1 MADGKIPGPG
11 IAACEDGRFV
21 VRIGFIGF
29 GEAARAFCDSLAA
42 EGVAFSA
49 YDILLDD
56 AGRAEAMRAAM
67 RERNVMIAEAPAG
80 LRDADWII
88 SAVTADQSLIAAR
101 SLLPHLVQGQV
112 VIDLNSVSP
121 GRKRETAAEV
131 TAAGGTYLDMAVM
144 APVHPRGHRTPVL
157 LAGEEAERLAGELAA
172 LGFNGRVVGER
183 VGAATAI
190 KMVRSVFVKGLEA
203 ITVEALL
210 AAEASGCF
218 EEIFASFSSSYP
230 GLDLPKTAPYQ
241 FERTL
246 RHGARRA
253 AEMRE
258 SAATLDALGLSGGI
272 AAETA
277 AIQERM
283 GRAGRSVD
291 PDEVDLRELV
301 RAVLAARL
309 DATG

>member
-1 MADGKIPGPG
+1 
-11 IAACEDGRFV
+11 

-29 GEAARAFCDSLAA
+29 GEAARAFHDSLAPQ
-42 EGVAFSA
+42 GIGFTA
-49 YDILLDD
+49 YDILLGDE
-56 AGRAEAMRAAM
+56 ASAETMRAAM
-67 RERNVMIAEAPAG
+67 RDREVAVAETPAA
-80 LRDADWII
+80 LSEADWII

-101 SLLPHLVQGQV
+101 SLLPHLVQGQI

-131 TAAGGTYLDMAVM
+131 TAAGGIYLDMAVM

-157 LAGEEAERLAGELAA
+157 LAGEEVDRLAKELAA
-172 LGFNGRVVGER
+172 LGFDGRVVGEKP
-183 VGAATAI
+183 GAATAI

-218 EEIFASFSSSYP
+218 DEILASLSTSYP

-258 SAATLDALGLSGGI
+258 SAATLDALGLRGGI

-277 AIQERM
+277 EIQQRM
-283 GRAGRSVD
+283 GAAGKKMN
-291 PDEVDLRELV
+291 PDEPGLRELV
-301 RAVLAARL
+301 RTVLAARL
-309 DATG
+309 AGRG

>member
-1 MADGKIPGPG
+1 M
-11 IAACEDGRFV
+11 
-21 VRIGFIGF
+21 GF
-29 GEAARAFCDSLAA
+29 GEAARAFCDSLASQ
-42 EGVAFSA
+42 GVDFTA
-49 YDILLDD
+49 YDILLGEE
-56 AGRAEAMRAAM
+56 AGAEAMRAAM
-67 RERNVMIAEAPAG
+67 RDRRVTIAETPAG
-80 LRDADWII
+80 LRDADWVI

-131 TAAGGTYLDMAVM
+131 EAAGAIYLDMAVM

-157 LAGEEAERLAGELAA
+157 LAGEEADRLAKEMEV
-172 LGFNGRVVGER
+172 LGFNGRVVGEKT
-183 VGAATAI
+183 GAATAI
-190 KMVRSVFVKGLEA
+190 KMVRSLFVKGLEA

-210 AAEASGCF
+210 AAQASGCF
-218 EEIFASFSSSYP
+218 DEILASLSTSYP
-230 GLDLPKTAPYQ
+230 GLDLPKTASYQ

-258 SAATLDALGLSGGI
+258 SAATLDALGLRGGL

-277 AIQERM
+277 EIQQRM
-283 GRAGRSVD
+283 GMAGKVVN
-291 PDEVDLRELV
+291 PDEPGLRELV
-301 RAVLAARL
+301 RTVLAARL
-309 DATG
+309 AETD

>member
-1 MADGKIPGPG
+1 
-11 IAACEDGRFV
+11 

-29 GEAARAFCDSLAA
+29 GEVGRALCDSLAGSGISFA
-42 EGVAFSA
+42 A
-49 YDILLDD
+49 YDLLLDD
-56 AGRAEAMRAAM
+56 KERAEAMCAAM
-67 RERNVMIAEAPAG
+67 RERNVTIAETPAG

-101 SLLPHLVQGQV
+101 SMLPHLVQGQV

-121 GRKRETAAEV
+121 GRKRQTAEEV
-131 TAAGGTYLDMAVM
+131 RAAGAAYFDMAVM
-144 APVHPRGHRTPVL
+144 APIHPRGHRTPVL
-157 LAGEEAERLAGELAA
+157 LAGEEADRLAREMAA
-172 LGFNGRVVGER
+172 LGFDCRVVGDR
-183 VGAATAI
+183 PGAATAI

-210 AAEASGCF
+210 AAEASSCF
-218 EEIFASFSSSYP
+218 EEILASLSSSYP
-230 GLDLPKTAPYQ
+230 GLDLPNTAPYQ

-258 SAATLDALGLSGGI
+258 SAATLDALGLRGGI

-277 AIQERM
+277 EIQERM
-283 GRAGRSVD
+283 GRAGKIVN
-291 PDEVDLRELV
+291 PDEPNLRGLV

-309 DATG
+309 AGPD

>member
-1 MADGKIPGPG
+1 M
-11 IAACEDGRFV
+11 
-21 VRIGFIGF
+21 RIGFMGF
-29 GEAARAFCDSLAA
+29 GEAARAFCDSLAPQ
-42 EGVAFSA
+42 GMSFTA
-49 YDILLDD
+49 YDILLDRE
-56 AGRAEAMRAAM
+56 ASAEAMRAAV
-67 RERNVMIAEAPAG
+67 RERNVTIAETPAG
-80 LRDADWII
+80 LRNADWII

-112 VIDLNSVSP
+112 LIDLNSVSP

-131 TAAGGTYLDMAVM
+131 EAAGAVYLDMAVM

-157 LAGEEAERLAGELAA
+157 LAGEEADRLAKEMAA
-172 LGFNGRVVGER
+172 LGFNGRVVGEKT
-183 VGAATAI
+183 GAATAI
-190 KMVRSVFVKGLEA
+190 KMVRSSFVKGLEA

-218 EEIFASFSSSYP
+218 DEILASLSTSYP
-230 GLDLPKTAPYQ
+230 GLDLPKMAPYQ

-258 SAATLDALGLSGGI
+258 SAATLDALGLRGGL

-277 AIQERM
+277 EIQQRM
-283 GRAGRSVD
+283 GVAGRTVN
-291 PDEVDLRELV
+291 PDEPDLRELV

-309 DATG
+309 AGTN

>member
-1 MADGKIPGPG
+1 M
-11 IAACEDGRFV
+11 
-21 VRIGFIGF
+21 RIGFMGF
-29 GEAARAFCDSLAA
+29 GEVGRAFCDSLAGA
-42 EGVAFSA
+42 GISFAA
-49 YDILLDD
+49 YDLLLDD
-56 AGRAEAMRAAM
+56 KERAEPMRAAM
-67 RERNVMIAEAPAG
+67 RRRNVAIAETPAG
-80 LRDADWII
+80 LRETDWII

-101 SLLPHLVQGQV
+101 SVLPHLVQGQV

-121 GRKRETAAEV
+121 GRKRETAGEV
-131 TAAGGTYLDMAVM
+131 TAAGAVYLDMAVM
-144 APVHPRGHRTPVL
+144 APVHPRGHKTPVL
-157 LAGEEAERLAGELAA
+157 LAGEQAEALAKEMAS
-172 LGFNGRVVGER
+172 LGFEGRVVGDKP
-183 VGAATAI
+183 GAATAI

-218 EEIFASFSSSYP
+218 EEILASLSSSYP

-258 SAATLDALGLSGGI
+258 SAATLDALGLRGGI

-277 AIQERM
+277 EIQQRM
-283 GRAGRSVD
+283 GQVGKSVD
-291 PDEVDLRELV
+291 ADEENLRELV
-301 RAVLAARL
+301 RTVLAARL
-309 DATG
+309 AGG